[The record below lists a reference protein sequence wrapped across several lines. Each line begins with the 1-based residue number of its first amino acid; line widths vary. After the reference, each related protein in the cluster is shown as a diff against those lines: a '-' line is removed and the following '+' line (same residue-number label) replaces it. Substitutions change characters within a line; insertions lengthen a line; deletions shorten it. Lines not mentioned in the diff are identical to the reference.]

1 MGRPEN
7 YGAIPDGKTNC
18 AAAINACIAA
28 TNSCEFS
35 DGTYIIGSPSM
46 TTFPESTI
54 SFGWNAAQQN
64 GVKLIGTGKTVLKL
78 ADGLCTKPSLA
89 FNGME
94 YRMLQAIGPAPY
106 GSTNVRN
113 IEIRGITFDGNFN
126 GVNNNP
132 AYKNLTTAGITSFG
146 DNTLIED
153 CTFKGFNVGTDNA
166 TSFVII
172 SMLSS
177 ASAQQAKGATVRN
190 CRFSDPGR
198 LSAVP
203 AGSPEQVVYI
213 QVGGNVNSQ
222 VIASGCLVSGN
233 TLRGDCNTQQ
243 ISPLAG
249 ISIAMTQD
257 AVIENNNL
265 DNFHGKCVYIDTGT
279 NYQPIFRNNSAL
291 DVPNFV
297 SLTTQNYARIYG
309 PAYAHWT
316 AVHNTP
322 QFTNNRVR
330 MKGPWN
336 WNPGLY
342 GPWPATFFAY
352 YLDRDLDM
360 SLPWFKGITFKD
372 NDMTIPEGAEQVKN
386 LGGYWPPSGSLQPA
400 VPTGPVPNEPVA
412 SQIFFFSNSSGR
424 VGPLLIAGLL
434 FFGISLSGGKRR

>member
-1 MGRPEN
+1 MGRPED
-7 YGAIPDGKTNC
+7 YGAIPNGVTNC

-106 GSTNVRN
+106 GSNNIRN
-113 IEIRGITFDGNFN
+113 IEIRGITFDGNYS

-132 AYKNLTTAGITSFG
+132 AYKTLTTAGITSFG
-146 DNTLIED
+146 DNTVIED
-153 CTFKGFNVGTDNA
+153 CVFQGFQVGIDNA
-166 TSFVII
+166 TSFIII
-172 SMLSS
+172 SMLASS
-177 ASAQQAKGATVRN
+177 SAQQAKGATVRN
-190 CRFSDPGR
+190 CRFLVPPRRSQ
-198 LSAVP
+198 VP

-222 VIASGCLVSGN
+222 VIATDCLVTGN
-233 TLRGDCNTQQ
+233 TLRGDSDATQ

-249 ISIAMTQD
+249 VSIAMTQD
-257 AVIENNNL
+257 AKVTKNNF
-265 DNFHGKCVYIDTGT
+265 DTFHGKCIYIDTGT
-279 NYQPIFRNNSAL
+279 NYQPVFSGNSAL
-291 DVPNFV
+291 DVPNFL

-309 PAYAHWT
+309 PEYSHWT
-316 AVHNTP
+316 AVHNAP
-322 QFTNNRVR
+322 LFTGNTIR

-342 GPWPATFFAY
+342 PPWPATMFAY

-360 SLPWFKGITFKD
+360 AKPWFKSISFKD
-372 NDMTIPEGAEQVKN
+372 NAIDLAGSEQTTN
-386 LGGYWPPSGSLQPA
+386 LGGWWPPSGSIQSGQP
-400 VPTGPVPNEPVA
+400 VGPVPAEPVA
-412 SQIFFFSNSSGR
+412 SQIFFFKTAATVAWVRS
-424 VGPLLIAGLL
+424 
-434 FFGISLSGGKRR
+434 